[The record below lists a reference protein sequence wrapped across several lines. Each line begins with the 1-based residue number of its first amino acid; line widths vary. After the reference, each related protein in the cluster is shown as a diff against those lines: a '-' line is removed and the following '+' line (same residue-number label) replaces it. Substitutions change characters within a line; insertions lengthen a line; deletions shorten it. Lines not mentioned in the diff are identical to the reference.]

1 MRHSTKHPVARK
13 GAAVRSRGRGP
24 STDAS
29 RPHLIY
35 LAVGFPPAAKSCAY
49 RMRETANQFCA
60 LGWDV
65 TVVTILEES
74 WEREYGLDHTL
85 SEPVDPRVQIVELP
99 LAREDLETDIR
110 KFSESRAFRPA
121 AWAKKERERHLEF
134 FPELVFGGWRDCL
147 EQGVLDVHQER
158 PADLLL
164 VSCAPYVNLAAARR
178 LWQEHRVPYAV
189 DYRDGWSVDVIGG
202 GEAFP
207 KDSEAGQ
214 WEDEV
219 LRDATA
225 VWCVNDPIADFY
237 RERFPDI
244 AHRVDVARNGFDPDS
259 VPEVT
264 SGRPAAD
271 GLVFGYLGS
280 VNFRPE
286 FLETVLDAW
295 RAARLRDP
303 LVARSR
309 FEIRG
314 HIGAGASREANAH
327 MDLIRKAEADGV
339 AFGGP
344 VAKAEVAETY
354 AGWDALVL
362 MLVGGRYVTS
372 GKVYEF
378 MATGLP
384 VVSAHA
390 VDHDASTV
398 LDGRPLWTG
407 ARGMDVELLAS
418 AFVDAARMAGEAGDD
433 ERAAARAHAT
443 RFTRSSLLAPSVRR
457 LSDAVRAG
465 SVTVESV
472 QA

>member
-1 MRHSTKHPVARK
+1 
-13 GAAVRSRGRGP
+13 
-24 STDAS
+24 
-29 RPHLIY
+29 
-35 LAVGFPPAAKSCAY
+35 
-49 RMRETANQFCA
+49 MRETANQFCA

-65 TVVTILEES
+65 TVVTIHEES

-85 SEPVDPRVQIVELP
+85 SDLVDPRVRVVELP

-110 KFSESRAFRPA
+110 KFSESRALRPT
-121 AWAKKERERHLEF
+121 AWARRERERHLNF
-134 FPELVFGGWRDCL
+134 FPELVFGGWRDSV
-147 EQGVLDVHQER
+147 EQGVVDVHRAR

-164 VSCAPYVNLAAARR
+164 VSCAPYVNLAAAKR
-178 LWQEHRVPYAV
+178 LWQEHKVPYAV
-189 DYRDGWSVDVIGG
+189 DFRDGWSVDVIGG
-202 GEAFP
+202 GEAFT
-207 KDSEAGQ
+207 KDSEAGR

-219 LRDATA
+219 LREAKA

-237 RERFPDI
+237 RERYPSLAD
-244 AHRVDVARNGFDPDS
+244 RVEVARNGFDPDS
-259 VPEVT
+259 VPEGAE
-264 SGRPAAD
+264 GRTPADD

-295 RAARLRDP
+295 REARRRDP

-327 MDLIRKAEADGV
+327 TELIRKAEADGV

-344 VAKAEVAETY
+344 VAKADVAATY
-354 AGWDALVL
+354 GRWDALVL

-384 VVSAHA
+384 VISAHA

-407 ARGMDVELLAS
+407 ARGMALEELTG
-418 AFVDAARMAGEAGDD
+418 AFVDAARMASEATGDD
-433 ERAAARAHAT
+433 RAAARAHAE
-443 RFTRSSLLAPSVRR
+443 RFTRSSLLAPAVRR
-457 LSDAVRAG
+457 LSEAVQAG
-465 SVTVESV
+465 SDTAGRG